1 MILLLR
7 LTLVGSLIHFSHSC
21 LPNPFFGYS
30 PGYGGYYAPPVAY
43 NSFGGFPRVG
53 PFRAEPQRGPAAAGG
68 AAAVAQNPVQPRF
81 ALQQDEIRS
90 VSSLNCASFADKCR
104 WSNTQEEELDW
115 TTLAESPQAAPFLP
129 TLDVQNLPTQSAGS
143 LSSPARNGWESGQLI
158 SDALPCMTTGLKVTA
173 TAWRSKV
180 GPTSEQPKLQIC
192 VRNSNEEKFP
202 LINCNEFEIRNG
214 VPMSADIPTP
224 NDPNLPTQIV
234 FSGNNFI
241 AKEGGALFL
250 QDIVIE
256 GSLKCNGETLDSH
269 PVLISNPPSRANDND
284 KRSFAESVG
293 SLKGIEGIP
302 GLEAIDA
309 AAFPANLDEQR
320 IAIASLQRSLQGNS
334 VVEPKEIQSV
344 ITPVHQPA
352 AQNTQ
357 NAPAPQSAPPQNPSS
372 AESLSSVP
380 SLFESCLALSCNP
393 SDLSCKF
400 WRSSGNN
407 RWEIGTSGRVA
418 NPLTGINLPP
428 GTAQKFLV
436 APFFDSHI
444 SSYTLV
450 SESLNIPLLEEVYFC
465 FYEYYATEGLSIAVC
480 TDKMDCFYKKSG
492 LTMGDGLRENK
503 KWNIRC
509 SKLPPGTY
517 ELRVIAENAG
527 DNKGE
532 VGFLP
537 IRLARDAK
545 GQQLIC

>member
-1 MILLLR
+1 MVLLLR
-7 LTLVGSLIHFSHSC
+7 LTFVWSFIHFSHSC

-30 PGYGGYYAPPVAY
+30 PGYGGYYAPQVPF
-43 NSFGGFPRVG
+43 NNFGGFPRVG
-53 PFRAEPQRGPAAAGG
+53 PFRAEPQRGPAAAGS
-68 AAAVAQNPVQPRF
+68 AAAVVSQNPVQPRF
-81 ALQQDEIRS
+81 AMQQDEIRS

-115 TTLAESPQAAPFLP
+115 TTLTESPQAAAFLP
-129 TLDVQNLPTQSAGS
+129 TLDVQNLPGQSAGS
-143 LSSPARNGWESGQLI
+143 LTSPARNGWESGQLI
-158 SDALPCMTTGLKVTA
+158 SDALPCMTSGLKVTA

-180 GPTSEQPKLQIC
+180 GPTSEQPKLQVC
-192 VRNSNEEKFP
+192 ARNSNEEKFP

-241 AKEGGALFL
+241 AKEGGALFI

-256 GSLKCNGETLDSH
+256 GSLKCNGESLDSH
-269 PVLISNPPSRANDND
+269 PTLISNPPSRANDND

-309 AAFPANLDEQR
+309 SFPANLDEQR
-320 IAIASLQRSLQGNS
+320 IAIANLQRSLQSNS
-334 VVEPKEIQSV
+334 VVEQQPKPAADIQSV
-344 ITPVHQPA
+344 ISAVPQPA
-352 AQNTQ
+352 AAQ
-357 NAPAPQSAPPQNPSS
+357 PAPQAPLTS

-450 SESLNIPLLEEVYFC
+450 SEALNVPLLEEVYFC

-492 LTMGDGLRENK
+492 LTMGDSLRENK
-503 KWNIRC
+503 KWNVRC

-527 DNKGE
+527 ENKGE

>member
-1 MILLLR
+1 MMLR
-7 LTLVGSLIHFSHSC
+7 LTFFCWSFIHFSHSC

-30 PGYGGYYAPPVAY
+30 PGYGGYYAPPAA
-43 NSFGGFPRVG
+43 SFNYGPFPRVG
-53 PFRAEPQRGPAAAGG
+53 PFRAEPQRGPTAAAGG

-81 ALQQDEIRS
+81 AMQQDEIRS
-90 VSSLNCASFADKCR
+90 VSTLNCASFADKCR

-115 TTLAESPQAAPFLP
+115 TTLAESPQAASFLP
-129 TLDVQNLPTQSAGS
+129 TLDVQNLPGQSAGS
-143 LSSPARNGWESGQLI
+143 LTSPARNGWESGQLI
-158 SDALPCMTTGLKVTA
+158 SDALPCMTTGLRVTA

-180 GPTSEQPKLQIC
+180 GPGGEQPKLQIC

-214 VPMSADIPTP
+214 VPMTADIPTP
-224 NDPNLPTQIV
+224 NDPNLPTQLV

-241 AKEGGALFL
+241 AKEGGAIFI

-269 PVLISNPPSRANDND
+269 PVLISNPPSRANEND

-293 SLKGIEGIP
+293 SLKGVVGIP

-309 AAFPANLDEQR
+309 GLPANLDEQR
-320 IAIASLQRSLQGNS
+320 IAIAALQRSLQSNS
-334 VVEPKEIQSV
+334 VVEQQPKSAADIQSV
-344 ITPVHQPA
+344 ISPVAQPA
-352 AQNTQ
+352 VVQT
-357 NAPAPQSAPPQNPSS
+357 APQTPMTS
-372 AESLSSVP
+372 AESLSTVP

-450 SESLNIPLLEEVYFC
+450 SEALNVPLLEEVYFC
-465 FYEYYATEGLSIAVC
+465 FYEYYATEGLSIAIC

-492 LTMGDGLRENK
+492 LTMGEGLRENK

-527 DNKGE
+527 ENKGE

-537 IRLARDAK
+537 IRLSRDSK

>member
-1 MILLLR
+1 MFVIS
-7 LTLVGSLIHFSHSC
+7 TAHSC

-30 PGYGGYYAPPVAY
+30 PGYGGYYAPQAAY
-43 NSFGGFPRVG
+43 NNFGPYPRMG
-53 PFRAEPQRGPAAAGG
+53 PFRAEPQRGPSATAGG
-68 AAAVAQNPVQPRF
+68 ATAVAQSPVQSGF
-81 ALQQDEIRS
+81 AMQQDEIKS
-90 VSSLNCASFADKCR
+90 VSTLNCASFADKCR

-115 TTLAESPQAAPFLP
+115 TTLSESPQAAAYLP
-129 TLDVQNLPTQSAGS
+129 TLDVQNLPSQSAGS
-143 LSSPARNGWESGQLI
+143 LTSPARNGWESGQLI
-158 SDALPCMTTGLKVTA
+158 SDALPCLTTGLKITA

-180 GPTSEQPKLQIC
+180 GPTSEQPKLQVC

-214 VPMSADIPTP
+214 VPISTDIPTP
-224 NDPNLPTQIV
+224 NDPNSPTQIV

-241 AKEGGALFL
+241 AKEGGALFI

-256 GSLKCNGETLDSH
+256 GALKCNGETLDSH
-269 PVLISNPPSRANDND
+269 PVLISNSPTRVNGDE
-284 KRSFAESVG
+284 KRSFSENVG
-293 SLKGIEGIP
+293 SLKGIEGVP
-302 GLEAIDA
+302 GLEAINA
-309 AAFPANLDEQR
+309 GLPANLDEQR
-320 IAIASLQRSLQGNS
+320 IAIAALQKSLAGNS
-334 VVEPKEIQSV
+334 VVDQ
-344 ITPVHQPA
+344 QPRSPMEMQQA
-352 AQNTQ
+352 IAV
-357 NAPAPQSAPPQNPSS
+357 APQSPPLVQQSQQSPE
-372 AESLSSVP
+372 ESLSLTP

-407 RWEIGTSGRVA
+407 RWEIGTAGRVA

-436 APFFDSHI
+436 APFFDTHI

-450 SESLNIPLLEEVYFC
+450 SESLNVPLLEEVYFC
-465 FYEYYATEGLSIAVC
+465 FYEYYATEGLSVAVC
-480 TDKMDCFYKKSG
+480 TDKMDCFYKKNNLS
-492 LTMGDGLRENK
+492 MGDSLRENK

-509 SKLPPGTY
+509 AKLPPGSY

-527 DNKGE
+527 ENKGE

-537 IRLARDAK
+537 IRLARDPK

>member
-1 MILLLR
+1 MVLLLR
-7 LTLVGSLIHFSHSC
+7 LAFAWSLIHVSRAC

-30 PGYGGYYAPPVAY
+30 PGYGGYYAPQVGY
-43 NSFGGFPRVG
+43 NMGQFPRVG
-53 PFRAEPQRGPAAAGG
+53 PFRAEPQRGPSAAAGG

-81 ALQQDEIRS
+81 AMQQDEIRS
-90 VSSLNCASFADKCR
+90 VSSLNCATFADKCR

-115 TTLAESPQAAPFLP
+115 TTLAESPQAAAFLP
-129 TLDVQNLPTQSAGS
+129 VLDVQNLPGQSAGS
-143 LSSPARNGWESGQLI
+143 LTSPARNGWESGQLV
-158 SDALPCMTTGLKVTA
+158 SDALPCLTSGLKITA

-192 VRNSNEEKFP
+192 ARNANEEKFP

-224 NDPNLPTQIV
+224 NDPNSPAQIV

-241 AKEGGALFL
+241 AKEGGALFI

-256 GSLKCNGETLDSH
+256 GSLKCNGESLDSH
-269 PVLISNPPSRANDND
+269 PVLISNPPSRANDDD
-284 KRSFAESVG
+284 KRSFSEAMG
-293 SLKGIEGIP
+293 LKGLEGIP

-309 AAFPANLDEQR
+309 RMPASLDEQQ
-320 IAIASLQRSLQGNS
+320 IAIANLQKSLQSNRVVETQPKSSHETQS
-334 VVEPKEIQSV
+334 VVAV
-344 ITPVHQPA
+344 IPQPLP
-352 AQNTQ
+352 QL
-357 NAPAPQSAPPQNPSS
+357 QSAPQAPQTPPD
-372 AESLSSVP
+372 SLSPIP

-450 SESLNIPLLEEVYFC
+450 SESLNVPLLEEVYFC
-465 FYEYYATEGLSIAVC
+465 FYEYYATEGLSIAIC
-480 TDKMDCFYKKSG
+480 TDKMDCFYKKST
-492 LTMGDGLRENK
+492 LTMGEGLRDNK

-509 SKLPPGTY
+509 AKLPPGSY

-527 DNKGE
+527 ENKGE

-537 IRLARDAK
+537 IRLSRDGK

>member
-1 MILLLR
+1 MVLLLR
-7 LTLVGSLIHFSHSC
+7 VTFVFSLMHFSHSC

-30 PGYGGYYAPPVAY
+30 PGYGGYYAPPAVAY
-43 NSFGGFPRVG
+43 NNFGGPFPRVG
-53 PFRAEPQRGPAAAGG
+53 PFRAEPQRGPSAAAGG

-81 ALQQDEIRS
+81 AMQQDEIRS
-90 VSSLNCASFADKCR
+90 ISTLNCATFADKCR

-115 TTLAESPQAAPFLP
+115 TTLAESPQASTYLP
-129 TLDVQNLPTQSAGS
+129 ALDVQNLPGQSAGS
-143 LSSPARNGWESGQLI
+143 LTSPARNGWESGQLI
-158 SDALPCMTTGLKVTA
+158 SDALPCLTSGLKVTA

-180 GPTSEQPKLQIC
+180 GPSGEQPKLQIC

-214 VPMSADIPTP
+214 VPMTADVPLP
-224 NDPNLPTQIV
+224 NDPNLPTQLV

-241 AKEGGALFL
+241 AKEGGALFI
-250 QDIVIE
+250 QDIVLE

-269 PVLISNPPSRANDND
+269 PTLISNPPSRANDND

-293 SLKGIEGIP
+293 SLKSIEGLP
-302 GLEAIDA
+302 GLESIDA
-309 AAFPANLDEQR
+309 ASFPANLDEQR
-320 IAIASLQRSLQGNS
+320 IAIANLQRSLQSNS
-334 VVEPKEIQSV
+334 VVEQAPK
-344 ITPVHQPA
+344 PA
-352 AQNTQ
+352 PETHSIISPASHSAVQ
-357 NAPAPQSAPPQNPSS
+357 NAPQPSLTS
-372 AESLSSVP
+372 AESLTPVP

-450 SESLNIPLLEEVYFC
+450 SEALNVPLLEEVYFC

-492 LTMGDGLRENK
+492 LTMGDSLRENK

-527 DNKGE
+527 ENKGE

>member
-1 MILLLR
+1 MVLLLR
-7 LTLVGSLIHFSHSC
+7 LTLVCSLIHFSHSC

-43 NSFGGFPRVG
+43 NNFGGPFPRVG
-53 PFRAEPQRGPAAAGG
+53 PFRAEPQRGPSAAAGG

-81 ALQQDEIRS
+81 AMQQDEIRS

-115 TTLAESPQAAPFLP
+115 TTLAESPQASSFLP
-129 TLDVQNLPTQSAGS
+129 TLDVQNLPGQSAGS
-143 LSSPARNGWESGQLI
+143 LTSPARNGWESGQLV
-158 SDALPCMTTGLKVTA
+158 SDALPCLTTGLKVTA

-180 GPTSEQPKLQIC
+180 GPNSEQPKLQIC

-214 VPMSADIPTP
+214 VPMSADIPIP
-224 NDPNLPTQIV
+224 NDPNLPTQLV

-241 AKEGGALFL
+241 AKEGGALFI
-250 QDIVIE
+250 QDIGIE

-269 PVLISNPPSRANDND
+269 PTLISNPPSRTNDND

-293 SLKGIEGIP
+293 SLKSIEGIP
-302 GLEAIDA
+302 GLEAID

-334 VVEPKEIQSV
+334 VVEPASKPAADIQSV
-344 ITPVHQPA
+344 ISAVPQPSVRSAPQPA
-352 AQNTQ
+352 LT
-357 NAPAPQSAPPQNPSS
+357 S

-400 WRSSGNN
+400 WRSS
-407 RWEIGTSGRVA
+407 
-418 NPLTGINLPP
+418 
-428 GTAQKFLV
+428 AQKFLV

-450 SESLNIPLLEEVYFC
+450 SEALNVPLLEEVYFC

-527 DNKGE
+527 ENKGE